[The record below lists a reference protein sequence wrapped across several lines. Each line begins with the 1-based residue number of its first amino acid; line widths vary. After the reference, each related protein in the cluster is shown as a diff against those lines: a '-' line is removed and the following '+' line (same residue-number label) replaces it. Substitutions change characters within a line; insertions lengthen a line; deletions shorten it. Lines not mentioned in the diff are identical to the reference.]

1 MAVVDSKVS
10 GSDDRTDISFQ
21 EESKKNDTSFT
32 FSGLQDRGGGL
43 VSRTFN
49 LLLEFSF

>member
-1 MAVVDSKVS
+1 MAVADSKVS

-43 VSRTFN
+43 VSRAFN